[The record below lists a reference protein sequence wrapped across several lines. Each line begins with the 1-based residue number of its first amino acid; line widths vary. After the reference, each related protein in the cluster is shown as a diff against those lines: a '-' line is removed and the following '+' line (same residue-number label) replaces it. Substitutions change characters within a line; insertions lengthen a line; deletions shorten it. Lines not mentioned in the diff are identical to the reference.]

1 MFHQKEFPRL
11 TNFLRTYGDV
21 AAPGSGDSFYD
32 PKALTEKRKD
42 YNEKQAKSCN
52 INMVKDFL
60 TNNSTCSSA
69 EINNFIKELM
79 CVAKELAGSEASTS
93 IVESSAIFLTEVF
106 RDTKIIGNKE
116 KLTLRRQF
124 GDCPSSAILKAF
136 NIVKKIV
143 ESLNYEVLENFILN
157 GFPKCNDG
165 LMTEEFGSKIK
176 FVDQSPPDDS
186 FYLIPVKEYVV
197 EEKEDA
203 FKKLSFKFVPPPPK
217 EDIVAP
223 AVPKPVCIPR
233 RFDQQWLEN
242 ELDKSLGSNSEHLS
256 STELALTVMQLL
268 RSKSNDEVQNELFDL
283 LGFDNFGLIQTI
295 LKNRE
300 ALLSMKVIDPNTKN
314 LNDKNERR
322 PVCMSQVV
330 VQTET
335 EKLLSKQ
342 IRKDEK
348 RILREQA
355 RTCEVENNSVI
366 NPQRL
371 KQLRE
376 EALIYAQSKPIFYH
390 PNPEPSQN
398 MSHIYPN
405 VYDLNAE
412 TRMSAS
418 FISGK
423 KLCLPPNHTRNNNSI
438 FEEIFIP
445 AVTKTDLDVLKG
457 DRVLISSLDQI
468 AQLAFPGTKA
478 LNLIQS
484 KVFETAYTKNDN
496 MLVCAPTGAG
506 KTNVAMLTILREIK
520 NNIVNGVL
528 EKNKFKIVYVAPMKA
543 LAAEMV
549 RNFGSRLKSLN
560 IQVKELTGDMQLTK
574 TEIMQTQMLVT
585 TPEKWDVVTRK
596 STGDVALSQLV
607 KLLILDEVHLLD
619 GDRGPVLEALV
630 ARTLRQVETSQ
641 SMIRI
646 IGLSATLPNYID
658 VASFLRVNP
667 MEGLY
672 FFDDRFRPV
681 PLATTFI
688 GVKATNPL
696 QQIRDMD
703 QICYNKIVRFLEDK
717 HQVMVFVHA
726 RNSTVRTALI
736 LKDIAQKNNE
746 LYLFI
751 ESENNTKFGVAKNNV
766 LKSRNKQLK
775 ELFENGIAIHHAG
788 MLRSDR
794 NMVEKYFRDGL
805 IKVLVC
811 TSTLAWGVN
820 LPARAVIIK
829 GTELYDSKQGTF
841 VDLNFLDVM
850 QIFGRAGRPQYDK
863 KGEGIIITP
872 HDRLAHYLSLLTR
885 QHQIESKFED
895 KIADNLNAEI
905 ALGTVTNVEEGIEWL
920 SYTYL
925 HVRTIRNPH
934 VYGLKPEKIKN
945 DYMLYEHR
953 KSLIKNAALKLN
965 KAQMIRF
972 EPTNGFLN
980 VTDMGRTASHYYIST
995 ETIIRF
1001 NEKLKGHFMSDA
1013 EIFALISQAQ
1023 EFDQLKVRDDEMV
1036 ELDHLLHECYLNVPL
1051 GCENTEGKVN
1061 ILLQASLSRL
1071 QLDSFSLISDQ
1082 AYVLQNATRIA
1093 RALFEVSLR
1102 KNWAL
1107 LTASFLRVSKML
1119 EKQMWSS
1126 DSPTFYSPLHQF
1138 PELNRDALSRIDK
1151 TRKHIDQLL
1160 DMDADELGQILH
1172 CFKERHIIKDCL
1184 KRIPNL
1190 DIDSN
1195 VQPITDSILRITL
1208 SIEPD
1213 FKWSDKHHGSGSETF
1228 WIWIADPDSDFI
1240 YHSEYFI
1247 LPRKQRFSLLKTTLI
1262 QAAKQSLVFTIPL
1275 RREDRPSQYLIRAVS
1290 DRWLGSDREFPIFFQ
1305 DLILPQYRQPH
1316 TDLLQ
1321 LVPLPTTALKNPHY
1335 ERLYKFEYFNP
1346 IQTQI
1351 FHTLY
1356 HTDHNVLLGAPTGS
1370 GKTIAAEIAMFRV
1383 FNEYPGSKIV
1393 YIAPLKALVRERIE
1407 DWKIRFQQQ
1416 LGKNAEELT
1425 GDVTPDAA
1433 AIARADIIVT
1443 TPEKWD
1449 GVSRSW
1455 QTRNYVKAVALIVI
1469 DEIHLLGEDRG
1480 PVLEVIVSRTNFI
1493 SSHTQRNL
1501 RVVGLS
1507 TALANASDIGHWLAI
1522 KDVGLYNFR
1531 SSVRP
1536 VQLEIHVSGHHG
1548 KHYCPRMAQMNK
1560 PTYQAI
1566 QTHSPDKP
1574 ALIFVSSR
1582 RQTRLTAVDLISY
1595 LVAGTNHQQ
1604 WVHMEESEMRS
1615 IVDLIRDQNL
1625 KFTIAF
1631 GIGLH
1636 HAGLHERDRKIVEEL
1651 FLHQKIQ
1658 VLIATATLAWGINL
1672 PAHLVVI
1679 KGTEYFDGKVQ
1690 RYVDFP
1696 ITDVMQ
1702 MAGRA
1707 GRPQFDTT
1715 GVAVVLVHDIKKN
1728 FYKKFLHEP
1737 FPVESSL
1744 IKVLPEHLNAEVV
1757 AGTIGSKQQCLD
1769 YITWTYL
1776 FRRLLQNPTYY
1787 GLESLE
1793 GEQINVFLSSLINQC
1808 LGTLAQ
1814 AGCLVVDDDE
1824 RTVSP
1829 TVLGK
1834 IASYYYLNHRTILWF
1849 SQKLHK
1855 EANIEDMINILCGTH
1870 EYEELP
1876 VRHNEDTINKKL
1888 AENCLLNV
1896 DPFTYDSPHTK
1907 ANLLLQAHFSRLQ
1920 LPCTDYYTDLK
1931 SVLDQAIRIIQ
1942 AMIDVCADKGWLA
1955 PTLLSMTLLQMILQA
1970 RWHDD
1975 NALLTLPHLDKNHL
1989 PCLSFS
1995 TDVRNETEKKPIEC
2009 LPLLIEKVAKN
2020 YELLESA
2027 LWDVLEEMNMRDIH
2041 NTLASLPVINITAA
2055 VKGWWDKSVNEE
2067 VRLLNMK
2074 EFRGIRPNSH
2084 WLDVHGDQEYV
2095 LTVNFERL
2103 SRPKSDR
2110 KAIAPKFPKQKEEGW
2125 FLVLGSV
2132 ERKELIAMKRV
2143 PYILHKATQQLM
2155 FYTPVEEGRV
2165 MYKLY
2170 LISDSY
2176 LGLDQEYNVCLN
2188 VVESS
2193 LRAQVNTEVLSDS
2206 DSSSE
2211 EDS

>member
-1 MFHQKEFPRL
+1 MFHQKELPRL
-11 TNFLRTYGDV
+11 TNFLRTYGNV
-21 AAPGSGDSFYD
+21 AAPGSGDILYD
-32 PKALTEKRKD
+32 PETLAQKKKD
-42 YNEKQAKSCN
+42 YYEKQAKCYN
-52 INMVKDFL
+52 INMVKDYL
-60 TNNSTCSSA
+60 RNNSTCSSE

-79 CVAKELAGSEASTS
+79 TVAKELAGSDASTS
-93 IVESSAIFLTEVF
+93 IVENSAIFLTEVF
-106 RDTKIIGNKE
+106 RDCKIIGNKE
-116 KLTLRRQF
+116 KQILKRQF
-124 GDCPSSAILKAF
+124 GDYPSSTVSKAY
-136 NIVKKIV
+136 NLVKKII
-143 ESLNYEVLENFILN
+143 ESINSDVQEDFILN
-157 GFPKCNDG
+157 GFPRQNDG
-165 LMTEEFGSKIK
+165 LMTEEFGTKIK

-186 FYLIPVKEYVV
+186 FYLIPVKEYV
-197 EEKEDA
+197 EEKTEDA
-203 FKKLSFKFVPPPPK
+203 FKMLSFKFVPPPPPTK
-217 EDIVAP
+217 EVVAP
-223 AVPKPVCIPR
+223 AAPKLPYIPK
-233 RFDQQWLEN
+233 RFDQQWLEE
-242 ELDKSLGSNSEHLS
+242 ELDKCMVSNSGQLS

-268 RSKSNDEVQNELFDL
+268 KSKSNDEVQNELFDL
-283 LGFDNFGLIQTI
+283 LGFDNLELIQDI
-295 LKNRE
+295 LENRN
-300 ALLSMKVIDPNTKN
+300 ALLSVKVVDPSAKD
-314 LNDKNERR
+314 DKNKKL
-322 PVCMSQVV
+322 PACMTQVV
-330 VQTET
+330 VQSET

-348 RILREQA
+348 RILRDQSKMYEEEK
-355 RTCEVENNSVI
+355 TPVF
-366 NPQRL
+366 NPQKM

-376 EALIYAQSKPIFYH
+376 EALIQAQNRPIFYH
-390 PNPEPSQN
+390 PSPEPIQT
-398 MSHIYPN
+398 MSHFYPN

-418 FISGK
+418 FISGR
-423 KLCLPPNHTRNNNSI
+423 KLCLPPNHNRNNNSVY
-438 FEEIFIP
+438 EEIFIP
-445 AVTKTDLDVLKG
+445 ATKNDLDILKG
-457 DRVLISSLDQI
+457 DRVLISSLDEV
-468 AQLAFPGTKA
+468 AQLAFQGTKA

-549 RNFGSRLKSLN
+549 RNFGSRLKCLN

-596 STGDVALSQLV
+596 ATGDVALSQLV

-688 GVKATNPL
+688 GVKNTNPL
-696 QQIRDMD
+696 QQIKDMD
-703 QICYNKIVRFLEDK
+703 EICYDKIVRLLSDK

-726 RNSTVRTALI
+726 RNSTVRTATI
-736 LKDIAQKNNE
+736 LMDLAQKKNE
-746 LYLFI
+746 LHLFT
-751 ESENNTKFGVAKNNV
+751 ESQNCSEFGIAKNNV
-766 LKSRNKQLK
+766 AKSRNKQLK

-794 NMVEKYFRDGL
+794 NLVERYFREGL
-805 IKVLVC
+805 VKVLVC

-829 GTELYDSKQGTF
+829 GTELYDSKRGAF

-850 QIFGRAGRPQYDK
+850 QIFGRAGRPQFDK

-885 QHQIESKFED
+885 QHQIESKFDD

-925 HVRTIRNPH
+925 YVRMLRNPH

-953 KSLIKNAALKLN
+953 KSLIQSAAMRLN
-965 KAQMIRF
+965 KAHMIRF
-972 EPTNGFLN
+972 DPNNGFLN

-995 ETIIRF
+995 ETITRF
-1001 NEKLKGHFMSDA
+1001 NEKLKGSFMSDA

-1023 EFDQLKVRDDEMV
+1023 EFDQLKVRDDEFV

-1061 ILLQASLSRL
+1061 ILLQAALSRL
-1071 QLDSFSLISDQ
+1071 QIEGFSLISDQ
-1082 AYVLQNATRIA
+1082 AYVMQNATRIV

-1102 KNWAL
+1102 KNWAM

-1126 DSPTFYSPLHQF
+1126 EPPAFYSPLHQF
-1138 PELNRDALSRIDK
+1138 PELSRDALSKIDRS
-1151 TRKHIDQLL
+1151 RKRVHILL
-1160 DMDADELGQILH
+1160 DMDADEIGQTLH
-1172 CFKERHIIKDCL
+1172 CYKERHVIKDCL
-1184 KRIPNL
+1184 RRIPNL
-1190 DIDSN
+1190 EIDCT
-1195 VQPITDSILRITL
+1195 VQPITDSILRVTL
-1208 SIEPD
+1208 SITPD

-1228 WIWIADPDSDFI
+1228 WIWIADPDSDHV
-1240 YHSEYFI
+1240 YHFEYFL
-1247 LPRKQRFSLLKTTLI
+1247 LPKKQVIHKEV
-1262 QAAKQSLVFTIPL
+1262 QSLVFTIPL
-1275 RREDRPSQYLIRAVS
+1275 PKEERPSQYIIRAVS
-1290 DRWLGSDREFPIFFQ
+1290 DRWLGSDREFAISFQ

-1321 LVPLPTTALKNPHY
+1321 LVPLPTTALKNPQY
-1335 ERLYKFEYFNP
+1335 EKLYKFDYFNP

-1370 GKTIAAEIAMFRV
+1370 GKTIAAEIAILRV
-1383 FNEYPGSKIV
+1383 FNEYPASKAI

-1407 DWKIRFQQQ
+1407 DWKIRFQQK
-1416 LGKNAEELT
+1416 LGKKVEELT

-1433 AIARADIIVT
+1433 AIGRADIIVT

-1493 SSHTQRNL
+1493 SSHTQKNL
-1501 RVVGLS
+1501 RVIGLS
-1507 TALANASDIGHWLAI
+1507 TALANASDIGHWLGI

-1548 KHYCPRMAQMNK
+1548 KHYCPRMALMNK

-1582 RQTRLTAVDLISY
+1582 RQTRLTAIDLIAFV
-1595 LVAGTNHQQ
+1595 VAGSNHQQ
-1604 WVHMEESEMRS
+1604 WMHMEESEMRS
-1615 IVDLIRDQNL
+1615 VVDLIRDQNL

-1757 AGTIGSKQQCLD
+1757 AGTISSKQQCLD

-1793 GEQINVFLSSLINQC
+1793 GVQINFFLSSLINQC
-1808 LGTLAQ
+1808 LGTLAE

-1824 RTVSP
+1824 RTVTP

-1834 IASYYYLNHRTILWF
+1834 ITSYYYLNHRTILWF

-1855 EANIEDMINILCGTH
+1855 EANIEDMIKILCGTH

-1876 VRHNEDTINKKL
+1876 VRHNEDSVNKKL
-1888 AENCLLNV
+1888 SEDCLLAV
-1896 DPFTYDSPHTK
+1896 DPFTFDSPHTK

-1975 NALLTLPHLDKNHL
+1975 NALLTLPHIEKNHL
-1989 PCLSFS
+1989 TYLRFS
-1995 TDVRNETEKKPIEC
+1995 TDVRNETKKEPIEC
-2009 LPLLIEKVAKN
+2009 LPMLIEKVAKN

-2027 LWDVLEEMNMRDIH
+2027 LWDILEEVHMRDIH
-2041 NTLASLPVINITAA
+2041 NTLTSLPIISITAA
-2055 VKGWWDKSVNEE
+2055 IKGWWDESTNEE
-2067 VRLLNMK
+2067 MRPLNLK
-2074 EFRGIRPNSH
+2074 ESRGIRPDSH
-2084 WLDVHGDQEYV
+2084 WLDVHADQEYV
-2095 LTVNFERL
+2095 LTVNFRRL
-2103 SRPKSDR
+2103 SRPRNDR

-2125 FLVLGSV
+2125 FVVLGSI
-2132 ERKELIAMKRV
+2132 ETKELIAMKRV
-2143 PYILHKATQQLM
+2143 PYILHKSTQQLM
-2155 FYTPVEEGRV
+2155 FYTPEKQGRI

-2176 LGLDQEYNVCLN
+2176 LGLDQEYDVCLN
-2188 VVESS
+2188 VIKSS
-2193 LRAQVNTEVLSDS
+2193 LRAQVNTEVLTDS

-2211 EDS
+2211 ED

>member
-1 MFHQKEFPRL
+1 MFKPKELPRL
-11 TNFLRTYGDV
+11 TNFIRAYGEV
-21 AAPGSGDSFYD
+21 AAPWSGNIQYD
-32 PKALTEKRKD
+32 PEALIKKRIEKR
-42 YNEKQAKSCN
+42 EKQAKLFS
-52 INMVKDFL
+52 IKSMKEYL
-60 TNNSTCSSA
+60 LEYSTCSQN
-69 EINNFIKELM
+69 EVDDIIKEFINL
-79 CVAKELAGSEASTS
+79 AKAIAGSDASTS
-93 IVESSAIFLTEVF
+93 VIEGSIVFLIELF
-106 RDTKIIGNKE
+106 RDCRIIGMKE
-116 KLTLRRQF
+116 KFKLRGQF
-124 GDCPSSAILKAF
+124 GEYPPSAASKAF
-136 NIVKKIV
+136 ELVKRMV
-143 ESLNYEVLENFILN
+143 TSLKSEAQEDFISN
-157 GFPKCNDG
+157 GFPKSDE
-165 LMTEEFGSKIK
+165 LMAEEFGSKIK
-176 FVDQSPPDDS
+176 FIDPSPPDDS
-186 FYLIPVKEYVV
+186 FYLVPVKDYSSEI
-197 EEKEDA
+197 KEDA
-203 FKKLSFKFVPPPPK
+203 FERLSFKFIPPPPPK
-217 EDIVAP
+217 EVKTEQTA
-223 AVPKPVCIPR
+223 PKPVNISR
-233 RFDQQWLEN
+233 KFDQHWLEK
-242 ELDKSLGSNSEHLS
+242 ELAKSMGSNSEQFS
-256 STELALTVMQLL
+256 PTEFALTVIQLL
-268 RSKSNDEVQNELFDL
+268 KSKSNEEVQSELFDL
-283 LGFDNFGLIQTI
+283 LGFDNFELIQNI
-295 LKNRE
+295 LNHRDE
-300 ALLSMKVIDPNTKN
+300 ILAVKVIDANTK
-314 LNDKNERR
+314 DVYEKNEKR
-322 PVCMSQVV
+322 PVCMSQVI
-330 VQTET
+330 VQSET

-348 RILREQA
+348 KIQRDKILGE
-355 RTCEVENNSVI
+355 ENAADFNL
-366 NPQRL
+366 QRW

-376 EALIYAQSKPIFYH
+376 EALIHARNQPIFYH
-390 PNPEPSQN
+390 PAPEMPIT
-398 MSHIYPN
+398 HIYPN
-405 VYDLNAE
+405 VFDINAE

-423 KLCLPPNHTRNNNSI
+423 KLCLPPNHTRDNNSV
-438 FEEIFIP
+438 FEEIHIP
-445 AVTKTDLDVLKG
+445 AAKPVSDIIEVQRVHISDLDEV
-457 DRVLISSLDQI
+457 
-468 AQLAFPGTKA
+468 AQSAFKNTKA

-484 KVFETAYTKNDN
+484 KVFETAYKTNHN

-506 KTNVAMLTILREIK
+506 KTNVAMLTILREIR

-549 RNFGSRLKSLN
+549 RNFGTRLKSLS

-574 TEIMQTQMLVT
+574 NEIMQTQMLVT

-596 STGDVALSQLV
+596 ATGDVALSQLV

-619 GDRGPVLEALV
+619 SDRGHVLEALV
-630 ARTLRQVETSQ
+630 ARTLRQVESSQ

-646 IGLSATLPNYID
+646 LGLSATLPNYID

-688 GVKATNPL
+688 GVKSGNTL
-696 QQIRDMD
+696 QQMKDMD
-703 QICYNKIVRFLEDK
+703 EICYDK
-717 HQVMVFVHA
+717 VARQLINGHQVMVFVHA
-726 RNSTVRTALI
+726 RSSTVRTATI
-736 LKDIAQKNNE
+736 LKEIAQKKNE
-746 LYLFI
+746 LHLFTDAQNT
-751 ESENNTKFGVAKNNV
+751 SEYGNARNNI

-775 ELFENGIAIHHAG
+775 ELFEHGIAIHHAG

-794 NMVEKYFRDGL
+794 NLVEKYFREGL
-805 IKVLVC
+805 IKVLCC

-829 GTELYDSKQGTF
+829 GTEVYDSNKGAF
-841 VDLNFLDVM
+841 VDLNVLDVM
-850 QIFGRAGRPQYDK
+850 QIFGRAGRPQYDNR
-863 KGEGIIITP
+863 GEGVIITA
-872 HDRLAHYLSLLTR
+872 HDRLGHYLSLLTR
-885 QHQIESKFED
+885 QHQIESKFEER
-895 KIADNLNAEI
+895 IADNLNAEI
-905 ALGTVTNVEEGIEWL
+905 ALGTVTNVDEGSEWL

-925 HVRTIRNPH
+925 HVRMIRNPH

-953 KSLIKNAALKLN
+953 KSLIHNAALKLN
-965 KAQMIRF
+965 KAQMIRYDIQ
-972 EPTNGFLN
+972 NGFLN
-980 VTDMGRTASHYYIST
+980 ITDMGRTASHFYIST
-995 ETIIRF
+995 ETILRF
-1001 NEKLKGHFMSDA
+1001 NEKLRGSYMHDA
-1013 EIFALISQAQ
+1013 QIFALISQAQ

-1036 ELDHLLHECYLNVPL
+1036 ELDHLLHECYLQVGL

-1061 ILLQASLSRL
+1061 ILLQAALSRL
-1071 QLDSFSLISDQ
+1071 QIESFSLISDQ
-1082 AYVLQNATRIA
+1082 AYVMQNATRIA
-1093 RALFEVSLR
+1093 RALFEVCLR
-1102 KNWAL
+1102 KNWAML
-1107 LTASFLRVSKML
+1107 ASSFLRISKML
-1119 EKQMWSS
+1119 EKQMWSFNP
-1126 DSPTFYSPLHQF
+1126 PTYYSPLHQF
-1138 PELNRDALSRIDK
+1138 PELNRDVLTRIDK
-1151 TRKHIDQLL
+1151 VRQPIENLQ
-1160 DMDADELGQILH
+1160 DMNAEEIGYKLR

-1190 DIDSN
+1190 EIEPL
-1195 VQPITDSILRITL
+1195 VQPITDSILRVTL
-1208 SIEPD
+1208 NIKPD
-1213 FKWSDKHHGSGSETF
+1213 FKWSDKHHGTGSEPF
-1228 WIWIADPDSDFI
+1228 WIWIADPETDSI
-1240 YHSEYFI
+1240 YHFEYFI
-1247 LPRKQRFSLLKTTLI
+1247 LPKKQVINEETQT
-1262 QAAKQSLVFTIPL
+1262 LVFTIPL
-1275 RREDRPSQYLIRAVS
+1275 PKDVRPSQYLIRAVS
-1290 DRWLGSDREFPIFFQ
+1290 DRWLGADREFAISFQ
-1305 DLILPQYRQPH
+1305 DLILPQHKQPH
-1316 TDLLQ
+1316 TDLLN
-1321 LVPLPTTALKNPHY
+1321 LLPLPKTALKNPLY
-1335 ERLYKFEYFNP
+1335 ESLYKFDYFNP

-1370 GKTIAAEIAMFRV
+1370 GKTIAAEIAILRV
-1383 FNEYPGSKIV
+1383 FNEYPGSKVI

-1407 DWKIRFQQQ
+1407 DWRVRFQQQ
-1416 LGKNAEELT
+1416 LRKRVEELT
-1425 GDVTPDAA
+1425 GDVTPDAQ
-1433 AIARADIIVT
+1433 AIAKADIIVT

-1493 SSHTQRNL
+1493 SAHTQRNL
-1501 RVVGLS
+1501 RVIGLS
-1507 TALANASDIGHWLAI
+1507 TALANASDIGHWLGI

-1548 KHYCPRMAQMNK
+1548 KHYCPRMALMNK
-1560 PTYQAI
+1560 PTFQAI

-1574 ALIFVSSR
+1574 ALVFVSSR
-1582 RQTRLTAVDLISY
+1582 RQTRLTAIDLIAY
-1595 LVAGTNHQQ
+1595 LVAGNNHQQ
-1604 WVHMEESEMRS
+1604 WVHMDQAEMSS

-1631 GIGLH
+1631 GIGIH

-1715 GVAVVLVHDIKKN
+1715 GVAVVLVQDIKKN

-1744 IKVLPEHLNAEVV
+1744 IKVLPEHINAEVV

-1776 FRRLLQNPTYY
+1776 FRRLLQNPGYY

-1793 GEQINVFLSSLINQC
+1793 GEEINKFLSGLINQC
-1808 LGTLAQ
+1808 LGTLAE
-1814 AGCLVVDDDE
+1814 AGCLAIDDDE

-1834 IASYYYLNHRTILWF
+1834 ICSYYYLNHRTILWF
-1849 SQKLHK
+1849 TQKLYK
-1855 EANIEDMINILCGTH
+1855 EATIVDMLNILCGTT

-1876 VRHNEDTINKKL
+1876 VRHNEDAINKDL
-1888 AENCLLNV
+1888 ALRCLLEV
-1896 DPFTYDSPHTK
+1896 DSFTYDSPHTK

-1942 AMIDVCADKGWLA
+1942 AMIDVSSDKGWLA

-1975 NALLTLPHLDKNHL
+1975 NTLLTLPHIETKHL
-1989 PCLSFS
+1989 PLLRFS
-1995 TDVRNETEKKPIEC
+1995 TDKRNDVEKEPIES
-2009 LPLLIEKVAKN
+2009 LPLLISIITNN

-2027 LWDVLEEMNMRDIH
+2027 LWDVLEESKMQDIYQ
-2041 NTLASLPVINITAA
+2041 TLTTLPVISLSAA
-2055 VKGWWDKSVNEE
+2055 IKGWWDESSNEE
-2067 VRLLNMK
+2067 MRSLNLK
-2074 EFRGIRPNSH
+2074 EFHGRRPDAH
-2084 WLDVHGDQEYV
+2084 WLDVHADQEYV
-2095 LTVNFERL
+2095 LNVNLQRL
-2103 SRPKSDR
+2103 SKPKGDR

-2132 ERKELIAMKRV
+2132 EEKELIAMKRV
-2143 PYILHKATQQLM
+2143 PYIFNKAQQQLV
-2155 FYTPVEEGRV
+2155 FYTPEKTGRV
-2165 MYKLY
+2165 LYKLY
-2170 LISDSY
+2170 FISDSY
-2176 LGLDQEYNVCLN
+2176 LGLDQEYDICLN
-2188 VVESS
+2188 IIEPSI
-2193 LRAQVNTEVLSDS
+2193 RAQVNTEVLSES
-2206 DSSSE
+2206 ESSSE
-2211 EDS
+2211 EET